1 MKKQKE
7 TGKLFTIPV
16 IIALAVLCIILLLTV
31 FASVI
36 APYDPDAVDLLNVF
50 KGPSAEHLCGTDK
63 TGRDIFSRLLFGG
76 RTTLLG
82 ALAIVAISILI
93 GVPLGLTSGY
103 YGGKTDKII
112 MRITDIIISFPP
124 LLLAFILVAAFGRGF
139 GKAIWA
145 LGIIYV
151 PMLTRLTRSLV
162 LTEKNKT
169 YVEAAQS
176 IGYNDFRIL
185 FLHIL
190 PNCLSTLLVQ
200 LTLDIAS
207 AILDL
212 ASMSFLG
219 LGVQA
224 PQSDWGAMLESGR
237 IYLTTYPMQ
246 AIAPGIVMSITVI
259 ALNVFVDGIQRYL
272 NPNDRKLPSYKKL
285 VKMRLI
291 QPNGNLERKGKE
303 DRVYG

>member
-16 IIALAVLCIILLLTV
+16 IIALVVLCIILSATIL
-31 FASVI
+31 APVI

-50 KGPSAEHLCGTDK
+50 KGPSIEHLCGTDK

-93 GVPLGLTSGY
+93 GVPLGLASGY

-112 MRITDIIISFPP
+112 MRITDVIISFPP

-169 YVEAAQS
+169 YVEASRS

-200 LTLDIAS
+200 LTLDVAS

-224 PQSDWGAMLESGR
+224 PQSEWGAMLESGR

-291 QPNGNLERKGKE
+291 QPNGNLERK
-303 DRVYG
+303 

>member
-16 IIALAVLCIILLLTV
+16 IIALAVLCIILFLTV
-31 FASVI
+31 FASAI
-36 APYDPDAVDLLNVF
+36 APCDPDAVDLLNVF

-93 GVPLGLTSGY
+93 GVPLGLVSGY
-103 YGGKTDKII
+103 YGGKADKII

-246 AIAPGIVMSITVI
+246 AIAPGLIMSITVI

-291 QPNGNLERKGKE
+291 QPNGNLDRKGKE
-303 DRVYG
+303 GRVYG